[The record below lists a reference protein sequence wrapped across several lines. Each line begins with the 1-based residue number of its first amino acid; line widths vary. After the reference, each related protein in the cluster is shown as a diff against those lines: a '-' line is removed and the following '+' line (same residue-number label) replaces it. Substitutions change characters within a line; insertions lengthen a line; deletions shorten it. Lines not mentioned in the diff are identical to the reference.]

1 MILEG
6 LVTSLNSAG
15 DVNLAP
21 MGPIVDESMT
31 RLILRPFQTS
41 TTFQNLRQQPFGV
54 FHVVDDVL
62 LIAQAALHRLESMP
76 ETFPAARIPGR
87 VLKDCCRWYE
97 FEVTVCDESS
107 ERTRLEA
114 NVVHTGRIRDM
125 FGFHRARHA
134 VLEATILAT
143 RLHLLPEHEIRAQLA
158 ALASPVEKTAGERE
172 RQAFAL
178 VCDVVD
184 EWYRQ
189 AKSTKSNADQ

>member
-6 LVTSLNSAG
+6 LVTTLNAAAE
-15 DVNLAP
+15 VNLAP
-21 MGPIVDESMT
+21 MGPIVDETMT

-41 TTFQNLRQQPFGV
+41 TTYQNLRQNPYGV

-62 LIAQAALHRLESMP
+62 LIAQAALHRLEAIP
-76 ETFPAARIPGR
+76 ETIPAERIDGR

-97 FEVTVCDESS
+97 FEIVSCDDSS

-114 NVVHTGRIRDM
+114 NVIHGGRVRDM

-143 RLHLLPEHEIRAQLA
+143 RLHLLPEQEIRAQLA
-158 ALASPVEKTAGERE
+158 ALASPVDKTAGPRERE
-172 RQAFAL
+172 AFAL
-178 VCDVVD
+178 VCDVVE
-184 EWYRQ
+184 EWYKKLPTTER
-189 AKSTKSNADQ
+189 

>member
-6 LVTSLNSAG
+6 LVTSLNLAG
-15 DVNLAP
+15 EINLAP
-21 MGPIVDESMT
+21 MGPIVDETMT

-41 TTFQNLRQQPFGV
+41 TTFQNLRQRPYGV

-62 LIAQAALHRLESMP
+62 LIAQAALHRLDSVP
-76 ETFPAARIPGR
+76 ETFPAERIDGR

-97 FEVTVCDESS
+97 FEISRCDDSS

-114 NVVHTGRIRDM
+114 NVVHVGRIRDM

-143 RLHLLPEHEIRAQLA
+143 RLHLLPEHEVRAQLA
-158 ALASPVEKTAGERE
+158 ALASPVEKTAGPRE
-172 RQAFAL
+172 HEAFAL
-178 VCDVVD
+178 VRDVVED
-184 EWYRQ
+184 WYRR
-189 AKSTKSNADQ
+189 AKTG